1 MVVTA
6 MAQTQEIP
14 REPTSTVAALNPE
27 NVTLLEQHGL
37 SLKPLDPIGV
47 EIYGADVRNQ
57 LPGPAIKALEEEMA
71 NRGFI
76 VFKHQAGLSPEELID
91 ACKWWGGREI
101 HSTHGVHPAT
111 PGRNRHIFR
120 CSNDGRQGILGVGPQ
135 WHNDGSF
142 EAATFSHSAYYM
154 ARAPENGGGTHF
166 AHQGAAFDSLPP
178 DKQDFWERLVSVNS
192 ASSVTHPVV
201 HTHPISGRK
210 SVWLHLGM
218 TGAVIERL
226 PDDGL
231 TIDQLK
237 TLPAHADSFRLLDE
251 AAMRELFNDYN
262 DLLNDSFED
271 GYGIRYEYDTGDLL
285 FIDNWAVAHRASPE
299 AHLPAE
305 QQGLRIM
312 DRVTIKAPRNLS
324 PHFGLPQYINM
335 AGPHPFNKDG
345 VWQAGGVGFRW
356 KDDIRMQN

>member
-1 MVVTA
+1 
-6 MAQTQEIP
+6 MATVPPLSANRVSLIEEAGLTIRQI
-14 REPTSTVAALNPE
+14 EPMGA
-27 NVTLLEQHGL
+27 
-37 SLKPLDPIGV
+37 
-47 EIYGADVRNQ
+47 EIYGADVRTR
-57 LPGPAIKALEEEMA
+57 LPENVITALEQEMA

-76 VFKHQAGLSPEELID
+76 VFKHQTNLSPDELVE
-91 ACKWWGGREI
+91 ASRWWGAHEI

-120 CSNDGRQGILGVGPQ
+120 CSNDARHGILGVGPQ

-154 ARAPENGGGTHF
+154 ARAPERGGGTHF
-166 AHQGAAFDSLPP
+166 AHQGAAFDALPP
-178 DKQDFWERLVSVNS
+178 QKQDFWQRLVSVNS

-226 PDDGL
+226 PDDQL
-231 TIDQLK
+231 TLDQLRM
-237 TLPAHADSFRLLDE
+237 LPADADKFRLLDE
-251 AAMRELFNDYN
+251 RAMKELFNDYN
-262 DLLNDSFED
+262 ELLNNSFEG
-271 GYGIRYEYDTGDLL
+271 GYGTRYQYDTGDLL
-285 FIDNWAVAHRASPE
+285 FVDNWAVAHRAAPE

-312 DRVTIKAPRNLS
+312 DRVTVKARQNLA
-324 PHFGLPQYINM
+324 PHFGLPQYINIT
-335 AGPHPFNKDG
+335 GPHPFNKDG